1 MKKITFSADEHCIE
15 AARARAKVEHTTLND
30 QFRIWLSEYARKQER
45 LADYD
50 RLMQDLRGKVRVGRK
65 LSRDEMNER

>member
-1 MKKITFSADEHCIE
+1 MHGPRPSTPPS
-15 AARARAKVEHTTLND
+15 ND
-30 QFRIWLSEYARKQER
+30 QFRIWLREHARKHER

-65 LSRDEMNER
+65 LSRDEMNAR